1 MVDTGYSI
9 RKVFFALGTVNS
21 ITVFDSTD
29 EGILNK
35 AKERVM
41 EIHEM
46 FNVFDCNSE
55 ISILNRNAG
64 KRFMKVSDD
73 MIKLLQDSMDFCN
86 LTGGAFDITAAP
98 LSLLWKESLKSG
110 ILPDEETII
119 KAKKLTDDSS
129 IIFDETKKSAML
141 RVNEQKIDL
150 GGIAKGYAADE
161 VKKILVAGGIKNAVI
176 NLGGTVTVIGKKQRV
191 GLQIP
196 FDIHGNAFA
205 YVEAENVSIV
215 SSGLYEQYFRIG
227 DKEYHHITD
236 PRTGYPADSKLMG
249 VTLIGESAEK
259 LDAMSTAIFVLG
271 IEKGYEI
278 LNGIEAVFIT
288 KDRRVFAT
296 EGLENRI
303 VFIEEG
309 RVHYEN

>member
-1 MVDTGYSI
+1 MLENGYSI

-21 ITVFDSTD
+21 ITIFDRTD
-29 EGILNK
+29 EEILNI

-41 EIHEM
+41 EIHEL
-46 FNVFDCNSE
+46 FNVIDCNSE

-64 KRFMKVSDD
+64 KRNMMVSDD
-73 MIKLLQDSMDFCN
+73 MIKLLTDSMDYRE
-86 LTGGAFDITAAP
+86 LTYGAFDILAAP

-110 ILPDEETII
+110 ILPDEDTIK

-129 IIFDETKKSAML
+129 IIIDGRKRLAML
-141 RVNEQKIDL
+141 GGNEQKIDM

-161 VKKILVAGGIKNAVI
+161 VKRILVAGGIKEAVI

-196 FDIHGNAFA
+196 FDVHGNSFA

-215 SSGLYEQYFRIG
+215 SSGLYEQHSRIG
-227 DKEYHHITD
+227 DKEYHHIID
-236 PRTGYPADSKLMG
+236 PRTGYPADSELLG
-249 VTLIGESAEK
+249 ITLIGESAEE

-271 IEKGYEI
+271 IRKGYEI

-288 KDRRVFAT
+288 KDRKVFAT
-296 EGLENRI
+296 EGLKNGL
-303 VFIEEG
+303 VFGEREG
-309 RVHYEN
+309 AL